1 MRGPRATIPSVAPR
15 AGSGTDWYLKGRAG
29 PFPLTHPLQKDG
41 RTWSGSLA
49 AGESSDLH
57 LQFLLRARGRLTFGT
72 APKPQKEPNQTRASR
87 GASEP
92 CPLPGRE
99 QTQLSVES
107 GGREERGS
115 LGLGVRAWERASERP
130 ALPVSAPGALR
141 MEGVVAAGIRG
152 SKKNLLKVTPQTG
165 PAFEF
170 KANGC

>member
-1 MRGPRATIPSVAPR
+1 MRGPRATILSVAPR

-41 RTWSGSLA
+41 RTWRGSLA

-57 LQFLLRARGRLTFGT
+57 LQFLLKARGRLTFGT

-92 CPLPGRE
+92 CPLPGRG

-107 GGREERGS
+107 GEWRKRRKG
-115 LGLGVRAWERASERP
+115 
-130 ALPVSAPGALR
+130 APGAGCARVGARLGAPSTPR
-141 MEGVVAAGIRG
+141 FSPGGTSDGGSGSRG
-152 SKKNLLKVTPQTG
+152 NQRKQEKPFQSDASNRSCFRIQS
-165 PAFEF
+165 
-170 KANGC
+170 